1 MFLMVEKCIRE
12 GISHSIH
19 RYAKANNKYIK
30 DYDKNKEPSYLQ
42 YWDTNNLYGWAMLQ
56 KLPVN
61 AFEWIKDTSQ
71 FNENFIKNCNE
82 ESDEEYF
89 FKVDVQY
96 IEKLHELPDLP
107 SLPERMKNE
116 KVEKLEANLHDK
128 TEYVICIRNL
138 KQALNHG
145 LTLKRVHRVINFNQN
160 AQLKPYTMNTNLRKK
175 AKNDFE
181 CCSFLEKLWKMSK
194 NRDIKLVTIKSRRN
208 YLVSLISNYHR
219 TKLSYYKVF
228 HRKFISNKNE
238 KKKQIYF

>member
-1 MFLMVEKCIRE
+1 MVEKCIRE

-145 LTLKRVHRVINFNQN
+145 LTLKRVHRVIKFNQN
-160 AQLKPYTMNTNLRKK
+160 A
-175 AKNDFE
+175 
-181 CCSFLEKLWKMSK
+181 
-194 NRDIKLVTIKSRRN
+194 
-208 YLVSLISNYHR
+208 
-219 TKLSYYKVF
+219 
-228 HRKFISNKNE
+228 
-238 KKKQIYF
+238 